1 VIRIEPSKP
10 FKKPS
15 KPDEED
21 DFISKE
27 IKKLKSALSEEEL
40 EEEREGEPD
49 VDNMVQTAIQLHFLK
64 QLVEDLNSLL
74 NHSSIKEELR
84 DLIQDNVNR
93 IKGELDSGQMNMKG
107 IEEATLYLHKTMQKI
122 GKIIMDSR
130 VEANQHKEIIQKYEG
145 EVPFTFEG
153 EGDEEPKKQKVVNA
167 PFLLQ
172 KKEGS
177 EEKEKE
183 EGEEE
188 KMESAEKLER
198 EEKEM
203 PEEQEEKEEK
213 EESEK
218 KEEQVRPPLRIRRI

>member
-64 QLVEDLNSLL
+64 QLIEDLNSLL
-74 NHSSIKEELR
+74 HHSSIKEELR

-93 IKGELDSGQMNMKG
+93 IKEELDSGQMDMNG

-130 VEANQHKEIIQKYEG
+130 TEANQHKEIIQKYEG

-153 EGDEEPKKQKVVNA
+153 EGDEKPKKQKVVNA

-172 KKEGS
+172 KKEVS
-177 EEKEKE
+177 EEEDK
-183 EGEEE
+183 EEE
-188 KMESAEKLER
+188 KMENIEKVES
-198 EEKEM
+198 EEKEV
-203 PEEQEEKEEK
+203 K
-213 EESEK
+213 EESDEK
-218 KEEQVRPPLRIRRI
+218 DDPVKPPLRIRRI